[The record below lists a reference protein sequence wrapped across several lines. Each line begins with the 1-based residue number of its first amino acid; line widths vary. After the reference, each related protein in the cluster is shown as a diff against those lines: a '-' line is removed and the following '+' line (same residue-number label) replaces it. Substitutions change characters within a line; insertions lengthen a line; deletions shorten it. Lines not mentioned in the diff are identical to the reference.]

1 MSKRKPIQIRQGDVL
16 VTTRTAPAGAETQKP
31 EQGLVILARGE
42 ATGHH
47 HSVDASTAAMLAKG
61 AERFLRVKAPT
72 HLRHQEHREI
82 PLPAGTFEITIQR
95 EYTPGAIRNVQ
106 D

>member
-1 MSKRKPIQIRQGDVL
+1 MPTKKQYRQGDVL
-16 VTTRTAPAGAETQKP
+16 ITQAEAPKQAQPQPP
-31 EQGLVILARGE
+31 EQDLVVLARGE

-47 HSVDASTAAMLAKG
+47 HSVSSAEAAILAKG

-72 HLRHQEHREI
+72 HLRHQEHKEI
-82 PLPAGTFEITIQR
+82 PLARGTYEITIQR
-95 EYTPGAIRNVQ
+95 EWTPAAIRTVL